1 MFSWFKKKQK
11 DAPQEHTKHSVIES
25 VPVESKE
32 RIDALVE
39 EARLKAEQLLEDAKS
54 PTEHITIE
62 QLQRVFVRNK
72 RIAEWH
78 EAFNLVLDVYK
89 MDKARLAMF
98 LAQLGHESSDLT
110 RLEEGL
116 SYSAERLRQVWPS
129 RFPTIESAQP
139 FARNPEALA
148 NNVYGGRMGN
158 TKPGDG
164 FRFRGRGPIQ
174 LTGRS
179 NYTMCAKDT
188 GFNEILDNPDV
199 LIHNK
204 KLALMSSAWFFN
216 KYTKGTDI
224 RQVTRQINGGFH
236 GLDDRTVRYDTAST
250 VLGVV

>member
-1 MFSWFKKKQK
+1 MFSWFKKKNKETTPELTKQELK
-11 DAPQEHTKHSVIES
+11 DS

-32 RIDALVE
+32 RIDQIVE
-39 EARLKAEQLLEDAKS
+39 DSKAKAEQLLAEAKS
-54 PTEHITIE
+54 PTEHITVK
-62 QLQRVFVRNK
+62 QLESVFSRNRK
-72 RIAEWH
+72 IAEWH
-78 EAFNLVLDVYK
+78 EAFNLVLDIYK
-89 MDKARLAMF
+89 MDKTRLAMF
-98 LAQLGHESSDLT
+98 LAQLGHESSDLS

-129 RFPTIESAQP
+129 RFPTVESAQP

-188 GFNEILDNPDV
+188 GFQEILDNPDV

-204 KLALMSSAWFFN
+204 KLALLSAAWFFN

-236 GLDDRTVRYDTAST
+236 GLDDRTVRYDRAST

>member
-11 DAPQEHTKHSVIES
+11 DSPQEQTKNSIIES

-39 EARLKAEQLLEDAKS
+39 ESRLKAEQILADAKS
-54 PTEHITIE
+54 PTEYITVE
-62 QLQRVFVRNK
+62 QLKNVFTRN
-72 RIAEWH
+72 RNIADWH

-89 MDKARLAMF
+89 MDKTRLAMF
-98 LAQLGHESSDLT
+98 LAQLGHESSDLA

-148 NNVYGGRMGN
+148 NHVYGGRMGN

-204 KLALMSSAWFFN
+204 KLALMSAAWFFN

-236 GLDDRTVRYDTAST
+236 GLDDRTVRFDRACN